1 MVISFQFMLLCDNKT
16 RPLYSHIQNNNTHYV
31 LFYKEEKDFR
41 LENQPNR
48 YFSFAHTTPE
58 KSALMAATTCSW
70 RAGRNRT
77 GIYRP
82 AFFLQTKKLRFDQT
96 AVLLSISLPFD
107 TNYAWLV
114 VYIIICSMAEEMW
127 KVQTLNITTQ
137 YVKVI
142 DN

>member
-1 MVISFQFMLLCDNKT
+1 MTVKLALYTRTFKITIHIMFYFTRKKKILDWKT
-16 RPLYSHIQNNNTHYV
+16 NPIGTFHL
-31 LFYKEEKDFR
+31 
-41 LENQPNR
+41 
-48 YFSFAHTTPE
+48 HTPHQK

-82 AFFLQTKKLRFDQT
+82 AFFLQTKKLRFNDQT

-107 TNYAWLV
+107 TKYAWLV

-127 KVQTLNITTQ
+127 KVQTPNITTQ